1 MLSEKELLGHT
12 AVQILLVLM
21 AKRAGMEGHTGT
33 QNLVEKSAKRRG
45 EAGH

>member
-1 MLSEKELLGHT
+1 M
-12 AVQILLVLM
+12 QILLVLI
-21 AKRAGMEGHTGT
+21 AKRAGREGQTGT